1 MGIFNNRE
9 LATFLWLA
17 VFLAFAF
24 AHADVR
30 RSFAR
35 VLQTF
40 FCVTLQVLV
49 WAMLFY
55 STAMVALLAR
65 FRLWNA
71 TLLKDTIIWFC
82 VVAVSML
89 FRYGTS
95 SDGSTMFRKVA
106 TDALTAAVVLEF
118 LINTYTF
125 SLPVE
130 LVIVPVV
137 TVLSMAA
144 AYGKLRTE
152 YVAASRVAQWIV
164 AGFVLIVLAH
174 VIVGA
179 LSDLRRLGSMDT
191 VRSIVLEPVLS
202 VLLIPLLY
210 AMSLRSKYEEVFIRL
225 NLDKDKNPDVVRYAR
240 RRITTHAGL
249 NLGKLQ
255 SLLRRQLPELM
266 RIKTREDVDRLIVD
280 ARLRQSRGHGS
291 SGGPR
296 DTIGDS

>member
-9 LATFLWLA
+9 LATFFWLA

-49 WAMLFY
+49 WVMLFY
-55 STAMVALLAR
+55 CTAMIVLLAR

-82 VVAVSML
+82 VVALSML

-106 TDALTAAVVLEF
+106 GDVITAGVVLEF

-130 LVIVPVV
+130 LVIVPVA
-137 TVLSMAA
+137 TILSLAV
-144 AYGKLRTE
+144 AYGKLRAQ
-152 YVAASRVAQWIV
+152 YAAASRMALWMVV
-164 AGFVLIVLAH
+164 GLVLVVLGHA
-174 VIVGA
+174 IAGA
-179 LSDLRRLGSMDT
+179 LSNLRALGSMNT
-191 VRSIVLEPVLS
+191 LRSIMLEPVLS
-202 VLLIPLLY
+202 LLLLPLLY
-210 AMSLRSKYEEVFIRL
+210 GMSLRSKYEEVFIRL
-225 NLDKDKNPDVVRYAR
+225 NLDKDKEPAVVGYAR
-240 RRITTHAGL
+240 RHIMAHAGL

-255 SLLRRQLPELM
+255 SLLRHHIPELM
-266 RIKTREDVDRLIVD
+266 GIQTKDDVDRLIAGIRHD
-280 ARLRQSRGHGS
+280 ASRNTTS
-291 SGGPR
+291 
-296 DTIGDS
+296 DS